1 MPLNFINDSAM
12 KLINNITFK
21 IDRRIYFV
29 FILVVSV
36 AIANALLSTI
46 KIRNNK
52 NTIFEITQY
61 TNPTLE
67 SLEEFN
73 LLVTRSRMFI
83 SNWVYLP
90 DNKNDKSNLVQINMV
105 NYPRLKRRLTGLTE
119 GWKSDA
125 NVEKMQN

>member
-1 MPLNFINDSAM
+1 M
-12 KLINNITFK
+12 KLINDKTFK
-21 IDRRIYFV
+21 IDRRIYVV

-52 NTIFEITQY
+52 NTLFAITQY

-73 LLVTRSRMFI
+73 LMVTRSRMFI

-90 DNKNDKSNLVQINMV
+90 DNKNDKSNLVQINKV
-105 NYPRLKRRLTGLTE
+105 NYPRLKNRLIGLTT
-119 GWKSDA
+119 GWKSKN
-125 NVEKMQN
+125 NVEQVNRLFHEYE